1 MSLTFFKR
9 FYSITVTNLF
19 LIAVNKTPVF
29 IKDKEH
35 ENIPKFLTSAS
46 LKQHGEVYDAV
57 SAFRKVIPC
66 LSEAEVRNLGSIFV
80 SRSHGI

>member
-57 SAFRKVIPC
+57 SAFRKVK
-66 LSEAEVRNLGSIFV
+66 L
-80 SRSHGI
+80 

>member
-1 MSLTFFKR
+1 MKQ

-35 ENIPKFLTSAS
+35 ENIKFYLAESRNS
-46 LKQHGEVYDAV
+46 VINFSVLLKRSRGQEFRFHFRATQSRNMTEYDW
-57 SAFRKVIPC
+57 
-66 LSEAEVRNLGSIFV
+66 LGLGL
-80 SRSHGI
+80 GIG